1 MVGVPISPAA
11 LVTRATFPFS
21 TRSVI
26 TPSPPQWLE
35 QGDTTRQ
42 GTMLVTRTTFRART
56 GEQLQCHVPPPCA
69 SFALEAERSSASV
82 DFEAIRIA
90 WIGGPVR
97 STAGIFA
104 DFDNGPQCRTA

>member
-35 QGDTTRQ
+35 QGDTSRQ

-56 GEQLQCHVPPPCA
+56 GEQLQCHVPLLPCA
-69 SFALEAERSSASV
+69 SFAHEAERSSASV

-90 WIGGPVR
+90 WIGGPVVCH
-97 STAGIFA
+97 AWIFA
-104 DFDNGPQCRTA
+104 DCRKWPLP